1 MLSAHVPIHQPSAH
15 SLGQLRQSTFML
27 RSVLKCGR
35 YWHSSPSPPP
45 GMPEDRCD
53 ILHMESI
60 SIASLQKAFLPLLL
74 LLAQRPGLSGYPHS
88 PPGLA
93 RTNLAVVFPLVC
105 AEAVEKQINW
115 IFHVQPVKLDRWSLT
130 ISSEGGKLLKT
141 LHMRFPPPCH
151 LEKQNEDVLRAR
163 RSPLH
168 CPSHQKPW
176 LKFLGNGE

>member
-1 MLSAHVPIHQPSAH
+1 MTFFTWKASRLRRCKRPFCLCCSSSHSDLGSAGT
-15 SLGQLRQSTFML
+15 LT
-27 RSVLKCGR
+27 
-35 YWHSSPSPPP
+35 PPP
-45 GMPEDRCD
+45 G
-53 ILHMESI
+53 
-60 SIASLQKAFLPLLL
+60 LP
-74 LLAQRPGLSGYPHS
+74 AQTWLWFS
-88 PPGLA
+88 PW
-93 RTNLAVVFPLVC
+93 FF